1 MGYRWS
7 VWLGSASALL
17 SLTAGRLSQRSLRQL
32 SRLLLF
38 VFLSWGLLLPLSQ
51 VASAQAVDRRFR
63 QNLCI
68 EYVTSLELPSQ
79 SFEGTTVG
87 GLSALTYDPKNG
99 QFYALSDDHGSSQA
113 RIYELDLPIVDI
125 DGETQF
131 GPAEVKDLI
140 RPKDSEG
147 QPYGGSFDPEGLAL
161 TPQGSFF
168 VSTEGEPSQGL
179 APGLFEFDRTSGD
192 LLRELPV
199 PEKFVPKFAQRG
211 EEQAIGGEIQPI
223 EAEPVQT
230 QGVQSNQGFESLSL
244 NATGTAPG
252 EPLRL
257 FTATEGPLVQDK
269 TATSINAAPRDRLLH
284 YYLGE
289 GRPLLVAEHLYPLE
303 PLPGSIFHGLSE
315 ILALDGEGHFLG
327 LERALT
333 PLGFDA
339 KLFQFT
345 LAGATDISG
354 TESLRGTLQEVEPIQ
369 KQLLLHLNELGIGL
383 DNLEGMSWGPRLQD
397 GSRSLLLISDDNF
410 KSFQKTQILLF
421 KVDVMS

>member
-7 VWLGSASALL
+7 VWLGSASVLL
-17 SLTAGRLSQRSLRQL
+17 GRTARRLSQRSLRQL
-32 SRLLLF
+32 SRLLFF
-38 VFLSWGLLLPLSQ
+38 VFLCWGLLLPFSQ
-51 VASAQAVDRRFR
+51 VASAQEGDRRFR

-68 EYVTSLELPSQ
+68 EYLTSLELPSQ

-87 GLSALTYDPKNG
+87 GLSALTYDPKTG
-99 QFYALSDDHGSSQA
+99 QFYALSDDHGSGQA
-113 RIYELDLPIVDI
+113 RIYELNLPITQA
-125 DGETQF
+125 DGATEF
-131 GPAEVKDLI
+131 GPAEVKGLI

-179 APGLFEFDRTSGD
+179 PPGLFEFDRVSGD
-192 LLRELPV
+192 LLRELRV
-199 PEKFVPKFAQRG
+199 PEKFVPVF
-211 EEQAIGGEIQPI
+211 QAPSDEATQPSST
-223 EAEPVQT
+223 EPVQI

-244 NATGTAPG
+244 SATGMAPG
-252 EPLRL
+252 EPVRL
-257 FTATEGPLVQDK
+257 FAATEGPLVQDK

-303 PLPGSIFHGLSE
+303 PLPGSVFHGLSE

-354 TESLRGTLQEVEPIQ
+354 TESLRGTLVDIEPIQ

-383 DNLEGMSWGPRLQD
+383 DNLEGMSWGPRLPD

-421 KVDVMS
+421 KVDAT